1 MLIRTQV
8 KVHMA
13 VKYLKFRHRQT
24 MFYIYVAIS
33 EMSTD
38 STQILERSVST
49 SKENVLF
56 SDEFEITF
64 EGTSLGLLLV
74 GLYT

>member
-1 MLIRTQV
+1 
-8 KVHMA
+8 MA
-13 VKYLKFRHRQT
+13 VKYLKFRRRQT
-24 MFYIYVAIS
+24 MFYTYIAIS

-38 STQILERSVST
+38 STQILERSVSN

-74 GLYT
+74 GLHT